1 MSSRVLNKRDDDQ
14 LEYIFELAYQE
25 ILQATKTTPLKQ
37 SKTGNLTEV
46 DDWLKNV
53 IEYNLKNG
61 KRNRAKFLVIAYELF
76 INKPVSDSDIQKACI
91 LGWCVEFLQTYFL
104 ILDDIM
110 DNSVT
115 RRGQLCWYRKE
126 SVGLTAINDAVMLNN
141 CIYQLLHDYFSTH
154 QSYQLIVDLFNEITR
169 YTTYGQCLDLI
180 SNPLGIKPD
189 LSKYNEERYRT
200 IVLNKTS
207 YYSFCLPIRIA
218 MYMSNI
224 TDETSHRKV
233 EQILLKIGYLFQAQD
248 DYLDCYGDPKITGKI
263 GTDIEDAKCS
273 WLVVQA
279 LQLANVKQREIIDLN
294 YGQQKEESV
303 QSIKSVYNELDIAEI
318 FKQFEAKQYEEICGQ
333 IEKIDDPNLSKD
345 LFYGILAKIYQRN
358 K

>member
-1 MSSRVLNKRDDDQ
+1 MSITFICKSIKHQKEATNRHSIEVRHFTFIYNLFLLNYIHSLIRFSSRSIKPIMSSRVLNKRDDDQ

-115 RRGQLCWYRKE
+115 RRGQLCWYRKV
-126 SVGLTAINDAVMLNN
+126 S
-141 CIYQLLHDYFSTH
+141 
-154 QSYQLIVDLFNEITR
+154 
-169 YTTYGQCLDLI
+169 
-180 SNPLGIKPD
+180 
-189 LSKYNEERYRT
+189 
-200 IVLNKTS
+200 
-207 YYSFCLPIRIA
+207 
-218 MYMSNI
+218 
-224 TDETSHRKV
+224 
-233 EQILLKIGYLFQAQD
+233 
-248 DYLDCYGDPKITGKI
+248 
-263 GTDIEDAKCS
+263 
-273 WLVVQA
+273 
-279 LQLANVKQREIIDLN
+279 
-294 YGQQKEESV
+294 
-303 QSIKSVYNELDIAEI
+303 
-318 FKQFEAKQYEEICGQ
+318 
-333 IEKIDDPNLSKD
+333 
-345 LFYGILAKIYQRN
+345 
-358 K
+358 